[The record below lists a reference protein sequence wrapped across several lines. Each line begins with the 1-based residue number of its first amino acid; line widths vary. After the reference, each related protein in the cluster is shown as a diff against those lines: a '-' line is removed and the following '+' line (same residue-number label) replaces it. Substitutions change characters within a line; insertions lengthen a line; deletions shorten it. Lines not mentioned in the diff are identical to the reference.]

1 MTNYFS
7 DSLLDITPTSCSYNG
22 DISLCTLIM
31 SIFHHPNDNI
41 IINKIKLFLSV
52 SSGLNTKDKFTG
64 STAMHYLMMLL
75 KEKQRQLV
83 DIVPYFKLLLDCIRL
98 DGDMS
103 ILNYAKLRPIDI
115 FNEIMNIVDN
125 DGNNL
130 LFHFVINAKYDI
142 AMLAIELGVDI
153 NRQNNKN
160 NTVFHY
166 ALQNAIK
173 DFNNIQHVYFID
185 MLHRRFPSNQRG
197 IMMSSIEHVDL
208 MNCFEMETKMNL

>member
-1 MTNYFS
+1 MENYFT
-7 DSLLDITPTSCSYNG
+7 DSILDITHTSCSYNG
-22 DISLCTLIM
+22 DITLCTLIM
-31 SIFHHPNDNI
+31 SIFHHPDDNT

-103 ILNYAKLRPIDI
+103 ILNNAKLRPIDI

-125 DGNNL
+125 DGNTL
-130 LFHFVINAKYDI
+130 FFHFVINAKYDI

-153 NRQNNKN
+153 NRHNNKN
-160 NTVFHY
+160 NTVFYY
-166 ALQNAIK
+166 ALQNAMK

-185 MLHRRFPSNQRG
+185 MLYWRFPSNKRG
-197 IMMSSIEHVDL
+197 IVMSSIEPVNL
-208 MNCFEMETKMNL
+208 MNYFELES